1 MLQDNFMSYQRF
13 RYAKWAIVLLA
24 LCIALYVLD
33 NPPLKPGG
41 GTILGYGL
49 GTLGALLIVFLLL
62 LGVRKRAYASRMGT
76 LRGWLSAHVYLGLA
90 LAVVATL
97 HCGFEFGWNIHTFAY
112 ALTMAVI
119 ISGVWGVAL
128 YLYHPSLMG
137 DLLDGRTLD
146 QIAQDLRDLDDRC
159 RMLAQ
164 GRPPA
169 LLALIEESAAGQI
182 FNKRRQRLTGRNRQC
197 ANARVLARLRE
208 VGDQS
213 DPHANEIYTLQFR
226 RLQQLKR
233 IRSFVRLRTL
243 TEIWLLFHVP
253 MSIALLVALTAHIV
267 SVFFY
272 W

>member
-1 MLQDNFMSYQRF
+1 MLQDNFMSFQRF
-13 RYAKWAIVLLA
+13 RYAKWAIALLA

-33 NPPLKPGG
+33 NPPIKPGG
-41 GTILGYGL
+41 GTVLGYGL
-49 GTLGALLIVFLLL
+49 GTLGALLILFLLL

-119 ISGVWGVAL
+119 ISGIWGVVL
-128 YLYHPSLMG
+128 YLHQPSLMS
-137 DLLDGRTLD
+137 DRLDGRTLD

-159 RMLAQ
+159 RLLAQ
-164 GRPPA
+164 DRPT
-169 LLALIEESAAGQI
+169 LLALVEESSDAQI
-182 FNKRRQRLTGRNRQC
+182 FSLRRQRLTGRNRHC
-197 ANARVLARLRE
+197 ATARVLARLRV
-208 VGDQS
+208 VGDQADANS
-213 DPHANEIYTLQFR
+213 NEIYTLQFR

-233 IRSFVRLRTL
+233 IRSYVRQRTL

>member
-13 RYAKWAIVLLA
+13 RYAKWAIVLLVV
-24 LCIALYVLD
+24 CITLYILD
-33 NPPLKPGG
+33 NPPIKPGG
-41 GTILGYGL
+41 GTWLGYGL
-49 GTLGALLIVFLLL
+49 GTLGAVLILFLLL
-62 LGVRKRAYASRMGT
+62 LGVRKRAYASRMGN
-76 LRGWLSAHVYLGLA
+76 LRGWLSGHVYLGLA

-119 ISGVWGVAL
+119 VSGIWGVVL
-128 YLYHPSLMG
+128 YLHNPSLMG
-137 DLLDGRTLD
+137 DLLDGRTLE
-146 QIAQDLRDLDDRC
+146 QQAQELRDLDDRC

-164 GRPPA
+164 GRPAA
-169 LLALIEESAAGQI
+169 LLALVEESAAGAI
-182 FNKRRQRLTGRNRQC
+182 FSRRRQRLSGFNRSC
-197 ANARVLARLRE
+197 ATARVLKQLRE

-213 DPHANEIYTLQFR
+213 DANSNEIYTLQFR

-233 IRSFVRLRTL
+233 IRNFVRLRTL